1 MESEAAVNDD
11 FNLSTAQSTTV
22 AELAAVI
29 WRKVHGSNHQLRLV
43 HDPPFEHDV
52 ARRIPDV
59 QKARR
64 VLGFEARTTLDEMLD
79 EVIPWVRSEIEAGR
93 I

>member
-1 MESEAAVNDD
+1 M
-11 FNLSTAQSTTV
+11 
-22 AELAAVI
+22 I